1 MTNTSWSK
9 NLNKPIAVI
18 GLGKSGL
25 SAIRFLKALGY
36 QDEDLITF
44 DEKNPSAQI
53 SNSEELVNK
62 QPRTLVVSPGVPL
75 KTPWIQKLIASGA
88 LLTSEISLATSVLT
102 TEKVIG
108 ITGSVGKST
117 VTSILGEGARVM
129 DEHCFVGGN
138 LGTPFC
144 EYATRIVKGEKK
156 AYWVVLELSS
166 YQLENCEHL
175 SLNCSAVTYLSA
187 NHLER
192 YENLEHYYKTKM
204 KITEITKDFCVFN
217 KNSEDAA
224 EASRFSKCPAILT
237 SAQNFINQSLLSGV
251 VLIGAHNKDNFCV
264 AAEVAQLCEWNTEA
278 LKAMSLFRGLR
289 HRLEFVAQVEG
300 VKYVNDSKATA
311 MDSVLVAVTG
321 CLENLSEG
329 HQLLYLLLG
338 GKDKNLPWDQLG
350 LLKKER
356 NIRFIFFGACGRP
369 ASEKSGLPGDYF
381 ASMGSAVE
389 FCQTHAKAGD
399 IVLLSPGGTSLDE
412 FKSFEERGDFFKR
425 LVLAGA
431 EA

>member
-1 MTNTSWSK
+1 MTNTSWVK
-9 NLNKPIAVI
+9 NLNKPIAIV

-25 SAIRFLKALGY
+25 SAIRFLKSIGY
-36 QDEDLITF
+36 SDEDIITF
-44 DEKNPSAQI
+44 DDKDSSAQFSKSDDI
-53 SNSEELVNK
+53 VK
-62 QPRTLVVSPGVPL
+62 RQPKTLVVSPGVPL
-75 KTPWIQKLIASGA
+75 KTNWIQTLIAEGA

-102 TEKVIG
+102 TEKLIG

-129 DEHCFVGGN
+129 DENCFVGGN

-156 AYWVVLELSS
+156 AYWIVLELSS
-166 YQLENCEHL
+166 YQLENCDHL
-175 SLNCSAVTYLSA
+175 ALMGSAVTYLSA

-192 YENLEHYYKTKM
+192 YDSLDHYYKTKM

-217 KNSEDAA
+217 KSSEDAV
-224 EASRFSKCPAILT
+224 EASRFSKCPAVLT
-237 SAQNFINQSLLSGV
+237 AAEDFMNQRLLSSI

-264 AAEVAQLCEWNTEA
+264 AAEVAQLCDWSSDSLE
-278 LKAMSLFRGLR
+278 AMSLFPGLR
-289 HRLEFVAQVEG
+289 HRLEFVAQVES

-311 MDSVLVAVTG
+311 MESVMVAVTG
-321 CLENLSEG
+321 CLESL
-329 HQLLYLLLG
+329 HQGNDLYLLLG
-338 GKDKNLPWDQLG
+338 GKDKNLPWEQLS
-350 LLKKER
+350 LLKKHG
-356 NIRFIFFGACGRP
+356 NIRFVFFGACGRL
-369 ASEKSGLPGDYF
+369 ASEKADLQGEYF
-381 ASMGSAVE
+381 ESLGSAVE
-389 FCQTHAKAGD
+389 YCQKKSKSGD

-425 LVLAGA
+425 IVLASA

>member
-1 MTNTSWSK
+1 MTNTSWVK

-25 SAIRFLKALGY
+25 SAIRFLKAVGY
-36 QDEDLITF
+36 TDEDILTF
-44 DEKNPSAQI
+44 DDKDPSAHF
-53 SNSEELVNK
+53 SKSDELVKKN
-62 QPRTLVVSPGVPL
+62 PRTLVVSPGVPL
-75 KTPWIQKLIASGA
+75 KTAWIQNLIADGA
-88 LLTSEISLATSVLT
+88 QLTSELSLATSVLT
-102 TEKVIG
+102 TEKLIG

-117 VTSILGEGARVM
+117 VTSILGEGTRVM

-144 EYATRIVKGEKK
+144 EYATRIAKGEKK
-156 AYWVVLELSS
+156 AYWIVLELSS

-175 SLNCSAVTYLSA
+175 SLNGSAVTYLSA

-192 YENLEHYYKTKM
+192 YDNLEHYYKTKM

-217 KNSEDAA
+217 KSSEDAT
-224 EASRFSKCPAILT
+224 EASRFSKCPAVLT
-237 SAQNFINQSLLSGV
+237 SAQDFINQSLLSTI

-264 AAEVAQLCEWNTEA
+264 AAEVAHLCEWNHDS
-278 LKAMSLFRGLR
+278 LKAMSQFPGLR
-289 HRLEFVAQVEG
+289 HRLEYVAQIEG

-311 MDSVLVAVTG
+311 MESVLVAVTG
-321 CLENLSEG
+321 CLESLHEG
-329 HQLLYLLLG
+329 HRLYLLLG
-338 GKDKNLPWDQLG
+338 GKDKNLPWNQLS
-350 LLKKER
+350 LLRKNG
-356 NIRFIFFGACGRP
+356 NIRYVFFGACGKL
-369 ASEKSGLPGDYF
+369 ASEKADLPGDYF
-381 ASMGSAVE
+381 DSLGSAVE
-389 FCQTHAKAGD
+389 ACQKRAQSGD

-425 LVLAGA
+425 MVLAGA